1 MMRELAMAMELPF
14 IPIAAVLIGG
24 GLGYVL
30 DKKLGT
36 APLFVLL
43 LGLLGFAAGLW
54 EIIRRVK
61 SNQK

>member
-1 MMRELAMAMELPF
+1 MIRELAMAMELPF

-36 APLFVLL
+36 APLFTLVT
-43 LGLLGFAAGLW
+43 GLVGFAAGLW
-54 EIIRRVK
+54 QIIRRVK
-61 SNQK
+61 SNPK

>member
-1 MMRELAMAMELPF
+1 MAMELPF

-36 APLFVLL
+36 APLFILVI
-43 LGLLGFAAGLW
+43 GLVGFAAGLW

-61 SNQK
+61 SNPK